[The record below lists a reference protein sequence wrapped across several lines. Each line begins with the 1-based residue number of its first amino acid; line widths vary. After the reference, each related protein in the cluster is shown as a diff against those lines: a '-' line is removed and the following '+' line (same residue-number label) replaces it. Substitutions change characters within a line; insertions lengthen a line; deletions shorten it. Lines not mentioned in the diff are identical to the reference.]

1 MPVLNHDFVRAL
13 KPQAKPF
20 EVRDA
25 KLKGFLLRVQP
36 SGVMTYYVEYRRGK
50 RKRIGPADA
59 LAPSNA
65 REAARLVLAEAALGG
80 DPIAAAQ
87 EAKAHTFRSFVDEVY
102 EPWVKAN
109 TRAPKATLGRL
120 RANFPDLQH
129 KKLCEI
135 NAWLVEKWRAARL
148 KTGAKPVTV
157 NRDLDDLRSVLAKA
171 VAWGL
176 LETHPLVGVK
186 RLRTDA
192 NATVRFLDDDEERR
206 LRAALGAREERIRAE
221 RDRANAWRAER
232 GYRLLPDL
240 RRVVFADHLKPL
252 VLLSIN
258 TGLRRGELFGLTWRH
273 VDLER
278 AILTVAGT
286 PPPKAA
292 RPGISRSMTR
302 HGPSS
307 KLGAIRRPT
316 SRVWYSPAATAVG
329 STTCARGGW
338 ACSPTPRSAGSG
350 GTISVII
357 SPRGW
362 SWSASISTRYV
373 SCSAILPTP

>member
-129 KKLCEI
+129 KKL
-135 NAWLVEKWRAARL
+135 ARS
-148 KTGAKPVTV
+148 TPGWSR
-157 NRDLDDLRSVLAKA
+157 N
-171 VAWGL
+171 
-176 LETHPLVGVK
+176 
-186 RLRTDA
+186 
-192 NATVRFLDDDEERR
+192 
-206 LRAALGAREERIRAE
+206 GARPASRPAQS
-221 RDRANAWRAER
+221 
-232 GYRLLPDL
+232 PS
-240 RRVVFADHLKPL
+240 P
-252 VLLSIN
+252 SI
-258 TGLRRGELFGLTWRH
+258 
-273 VDLER
+273 
-278 AILTVAGT
+278 
-286 PPPKAA
+286 
-292 RPGISRSMTR
+292 
-302 HGPSS
+302 
-307 KLGAIRRPT
+307 
-316 SRVWYSPAATAVG
+316 AT
-329 STTCARGGW
+329 STTCAR
-338 ACSPTPRSAGSG
+338 CSPRPLPG
-350 GTISVII
+350 GCLKHIH
-357 SPRGW
+357 
-362 SWSASISTRYV
+362 WSA
-373 SCSAILPTP
+373 